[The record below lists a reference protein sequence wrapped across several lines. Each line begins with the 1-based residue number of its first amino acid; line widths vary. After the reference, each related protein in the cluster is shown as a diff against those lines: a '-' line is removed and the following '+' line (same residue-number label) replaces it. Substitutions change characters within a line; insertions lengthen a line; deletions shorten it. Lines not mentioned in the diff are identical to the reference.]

1 MRRLLILPVLA
12 VVVGLLFSAQ
22 LSSPG
27 AASIRQRPAR
37 FSRQI
42 AALPTRQEAG
52 KLHPALAASA
62 PLGSG
67 DLIWY
72 GGQVEE
78 HPRVFL
84 IFWGFAWNNGSGGLT
99 RDATLVTTFFS
110 EVSNTPFQNMLT
122 QYGDNDA
129 NPSSSL
135 TLGGIWLDSAN
146 PPVNSQTCGGPT
158 IDDSSAQSE
167 IAHAIKAN
175 SWPSDVNSTYLL
187 YTPLGYFVNQGSG
200 PAFCSEQQFCAY
212 HGMSYTA
219 QAPYAVIP
227 FPTGQAGVR
236 ERPTGARGAAPG
248 SGPRAAGESAGT
260 QFPQGPLPEG
270 AVQRSGPEAGGGGT
284 AGCMV
289 PNSPNN
295 NLAGDSLVNLSS
307 VEQANVATDPHLDA
321 YFDDTG
327 FEIGDK
333 CAWNFAVGQMTLD
346 NGDAFELQ
354 TEYSNQDHDCFSSA
368 THPHSSRQGPGTI
381 THFSAAA
388 PTQTLTLNGSGWLSF
403 AWLSSRQKAGG
414 HRA

>member
-1 MRRLLILPVLA
+1 MRRLLILPILT
-12 VVVGLLFSAQ
+12 VVVGLLCSSQ

-42 AALPTRQEAG
+42 AALPTRQEAS
-52 KLHPALAASA
+52 KLYPALGDGAAYSA
-62 PLGSG
+62 ARGDG

-122 QYGDNDA
+122 QYGDSDA

-135 TLGGIWLDSAN
+135 TVGGIWLDSAN

-158 IDDSSAQSE
+158 IDDSSAQNE
-167 IAHAIKAN
+167 IAQAIKAN

-187 YTPLGYFVNQGSG
+187 YTPLGYFVNQGGG

-227 FPTGQAGVR
+227 FPTGQ
-236 ERPTGARGAAPG
+236 
-248 SGPRAAGESAGT
+248 
-260 QFPQGPLPEG
+260 
-270 AVQRSGPEAGGGGT
+270 AGGGGT

-321 YFDDTG
+321 YFDASG

-333 CAWNFAVGQMTLD
+333 CAWNFAAGQMTLD

-354 TEYSNQDHDCFSSA
+354 TEYSNQDHDCISSA
-368 THPHSSRQGPGTI
+368 THPHSPRQGPGTI
-381 THFSAAA
+381 THFSAAS
-388 PTQTLTLNGSGWLSF
+388 PTQTLTFNESAWFSL
-403 AWLSSRQKAGG
+403 AWLDSRRKAGG